1 MLLQA
6 NFCVVLIAYAVSTP
20 TPQRIQVNILC
31 LSHSAEL
38 KISFK
43 AVFELKSQNIENHKK
58 CIIFILSYLMTP
70 FGFWFFRLVERSCDC
85 FG

>member
-1 MLLQA
+1 MLSQA
-6 NFCVVLIAYAVSTP
+6 NFCEVLIAYAVSTP
-20 TPQRIQVNILC
+20 TPWRIRVNILC
-31 LSHSAEL
+31 FSHSAEL
-38 KISFK
+38 KISFE
-43 AVFELKSQNIENHKK
+43 AVFEPKSQNIENHKK